1 MRSSRPPDVPP
12 APSPDVDIGPYR
24 LANRIAVGGMAEV
37 FRALDQPP
45 AGAPRAV
52 VIKRMLPALAADRE
66 CRRMFEDEARLG
78 LRVSHDNVV
87 QLISSGLDQNIPY
100 IVLEYV
106 FGVDVW
112 RLSRHLTRNGTKLR
126 QAVALYVV
134 TEMLSGLEAVHAAC
148 DENGTPLHVVHR
160 DVSPSNIFLSVH
172 GDVKLGDLGI
182 AGAAMRETHPTP
194 PRNTRA
200 KGKLGYLAPEQIAGH
215 ASDRRAD
222 VFAAGVVAAE
232 LLLGRPLF
240 TGGGEIGILLAIRD
254 GDIKPV
260 KELAPT
266 LPPALAMALMG
277 ALERSPDVRTESA
290 AELREELLPFVDDD
304 LATIRRELGGLVA
317 RVLSETEDGRL
328 SDRRALA
335 KTVEKGRDSGFD
347 PDTSTPAMMDGS
359 GRLLVQSD
367 AGDLVPV
374 DDPSVLDQNIYSV
387 TSSEGRPLGTYKL
400 AGLIEAIATGKVG
413 PTDGVSLNESEAR
426 PVLSYPY
433 LVRHLP
439 PSSRT
444 PTMQRR
450 TRMVETNELYDL
462 SHGGM
467 LACLGRALLDRLT
480 GLLLAERGDVRKE
493 VYLCDGA
500 PVYVASNRASD
511 LLGEYLVARGVIERA
526 ELDMALAVMPRFEGR
541 LGETLAALGLVEPV
555 HLVRHIT
562 AQVRERLLDTFG
574 WFDGRA
580 AFYAGVDAPQDR
592 VPVELDAWEVLA
604 SGAGMRIELGLE
616 EGRFRGR
623 DGGSKLVAS
632 PAAEDVLSCSPPQD
646 IVLVLSTLE
655 QPAPLA
661 RVEEIIAPDQTKS
674 PSRGRR
680 IVTALLAMD
689 AVRWVE

>member
-1 MRSSRPPDVPP
+1 
-12 APSPDVDIGPYR
+12 
-24 LANRIAVGGMAEV
+24 MAEV

-52 VIKRMLPALAADRE
+52 VIKRMLPALAADHE
-66 CRRMFEDEARLG
+66 CRRMFEDEAKLG
-78 LRVSHDNVV
+78 LRVQHDNVV
-87 QLISSGLDQNIPY
+87 QVISGGLDQNIPY

-112 RLSRHLTRNGTKLR
+112 RLSRHLTRSGAKLR
-126 QAVALYVV
+126 QAVAMYVV
-134 TEMLSGLEAVHAAC
+134 TEMLAGLEAVHTAC
-148 DENGTPLHVVHR
+148 DEQGRPLHVVHR

-182 AGAAMRETHPTP
+182 AGAAMRETHPTA

-254 GDIKPV
+254 GDIRPV

-290 AELREELLPFVDDD
+290 AELRRELLPFVDDEIP
-304 LATIRRELGGLVA
+304 TIRRELGGLVA
-317 RVLSETEDGRL
+317 RVLSETEEGQP

-335 KTVEKGRDSGFD
+335 KTVEKGRDSAFD
-347 PDTSTPAMMDGS
+347 PDVATPAMMDET

-367 AGDLVPV
+367 AGELIPV
-374 DDPSVLDQNIYSV
+374 DDPAMLDQNIFTV
-387 TSSEGRPLGTYKL
+387 TSTEGRPLGTYKL

-462 SHGGM
+462 RHGGM
-467 LACLGRALLDRLT
+467 LSCLGRALLDRLT
-480 GLLLAERGDVRKE
+480 GLMLAERDDVRKE
-493 VYLCDGA
+493 IYLVEGA

-511 LLGEYLVARGVIERA
+511 LLGEYLVARGIIERA

-562 AQVRERLLDTFG
+562 AQVRERLLDTFT
-574 WFDGRA
+574 WAEGRA

-592 VPVELDAWEVLA
+592 VPVELDPWDVLA
-604 SGAGMRIELGLE
+604 SGAGIRIELGLE
-616 EGRFRGR
+616 DVRFRGR
-623 DGGSKLVAS
+623 DGGSKLLAS
-632 PAAEDVLSCSPPQD
+632 PVAEDVLSLHPPPD
-646 IVLVLSTLE
+646 ITLVLTTLE

-661 RVEEIIAPDQTKS
+661 RVDELVARADTHS
-674 PSRGRR
+674 PSRGRCV
-680 IVTALLAMD
+680 VTALLAMD
-689 AVRWVE
+689 AVRWVG